1 MELKTYS
8 VIINWHDRDR
18 EQGTYAATVR
28 APDYEE
34 AEAIV
39 RQMMRATGEG
49 SWPFGTCVE
58 CSEGAAWAAAD
69 LEKALREVEAVMA
82 RFVLPKPDADYDHP
96 WRILERAR
104 GALRRC
110 EPDAEPW
117 GSLHY
122 DGGEEPDWT
131 RFAYLEI
138 DGVAIVLEDDP
149 EDRTINGGK
158 PDSEAEFWTIY
169 GREKD
174 TGIAQALQDC
184 VTRHDADHVLR
195 LMMERSGLPGYRVGE
210 PMPEEIKG
218 VIFPHDREDCDGEHS
233 AALLDDPLATW
244 RYEVANG
251 DTKLG
256 FEEWQEH
263 QREMNA
269 A

>member
-8 VIINWHDRDR
+8 VIINWNDNDD
-18 EQGTYAATVR
+18 EEGTYGATVR
-28 APDYEE
+28 APDHGE
-34 AEAIV
+34 AEVIV

-69 LEKALREVEAVMA
+69 LEAALREILDNGAMHDDGTFVVEAGA
-82 RFVLPKPDADYDHP
+82 G
-96 WRILERAR
+96 IERGYA
-104 GALRRC
+104 ALKRC
-110 EPDAEPW
+110 EPEGHAW
-117 GSLHY
+117 GALHY
-122 DGGEEPDWT
+122 DGSMEPDWA
-131 RFAYLEI
+131 RFAFLEI
-138 DGVAIVLEDDP
+138 DGCVEKTDCDETDD
-149 EDRTINGGK
+149 RHIHGGR
-158 PDSEAEFWTIY
+158 DDHEAEFWTIY

-184 VTRHDADHVLR
+184 VTRREADHVLR

-218 VIFPHDREDCDGEHS
+218 VIFPHDRDDCDGEHS

-244 RYEVANG
+244 RYQVANG